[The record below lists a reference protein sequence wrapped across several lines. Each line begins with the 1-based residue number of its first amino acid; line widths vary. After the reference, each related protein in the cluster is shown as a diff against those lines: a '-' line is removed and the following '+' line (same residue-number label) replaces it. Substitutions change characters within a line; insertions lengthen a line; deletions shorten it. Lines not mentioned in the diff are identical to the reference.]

1 MSIHPL
7 NRDEFVSIK
16 KNGIFVFHSSSCY
29 TCKDHIQNL
38 KAHVNYFYTIE
49 YEEDVDFYI
58 GIGIESTPSTI
69 VYKDN
74 KIVYKKNGMMFDTQI
89 NEMVKTL

>member
-1 MSIHPL
+1 
-7 NRDEFVSIK
+7 
-16 KNGIFVFHSSSCY
+16 
-29 TCKDHIQNL
+29 
-38 KAHVNYFYTIE
+38 
-49 YEEDVDFYI
+49 VDFYI